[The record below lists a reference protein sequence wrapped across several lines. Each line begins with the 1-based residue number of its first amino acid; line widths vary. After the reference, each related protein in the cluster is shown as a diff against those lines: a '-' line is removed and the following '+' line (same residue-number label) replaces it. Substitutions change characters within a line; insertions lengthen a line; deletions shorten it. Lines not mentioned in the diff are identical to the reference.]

1 MVNII
6 SLTFDVTVI
15 LRHKIARRHRTFRF
29 YFTRSPCLNVGWR
42 RRPYKKKK
50 KEKETTFRRLRQ
62 PISHQ
67 LHKGGGHLLLRAG
80 RDYCWVGG
88 TASHVLIDKTPD
100 RKKRERVQHNPYS
113 RPNIVKGPDADQ
125 NQLTNKDR
133 AKKIP
138 SFINGRHFVP
148 TPSRELLCSL

>member
-1 MVNII
+1 M
-6 SLTFDVTVI
+6 LDGDDVHT
-15 LRHKIARRHRTFRF
+15 
-29 YFTRSPCLNVGWR
+29 R
-42 RRPYKKKK
+42 RRKRERKK
-50 KEKETTFRRLRQ
+50 RRLEDCVSQ
-62 PISHQ
+62 FPISSTR
-67 LHKGGGHLLLRAG
+67 GGHLLLRAG